1 MSHGVLGFARTEYL
15 SNNLVTP
22 GRLFRSRM
30 CCFSGLA
37 PPLSVWLPPLFSHR
51 YCYTI
56 RKLLYSHSSAFNLVY
71 VSAFFFFG
79 SEIKH
84 SDTWHLQN
92 TVTYAECC
100 LDRKLL
106 THMPSVW
113 IRSYWLC
120 FVFIVQIRD
129 VIYPSKKWA
138 ESQYSQ
144 QRLWCLIY

>member
-1 MSHGVLGFARTEYL
+1 MSHWVLGLARTEYL

-30 CCFSGLA
+30 CWSSGLA
-37 PPLSVWLPPLFSHR
+37 LPLSVSGSHLSLVTGTATPLES
-51 YCYTI
+51 CLTATP
-56 RKLLYSHSSAFNLVY
+56 LLSLWYMSLL
-71 VSAFFFFG
+71 FFLG
-79 SEIKH
+79 SEIKY

-113 IRSYWLC
+113 IRSRWLC

-129 VIYPSKKWA
+129 VIYPSRKWA

-144 QRLWCLIY
+144 QCMWCLIY